1 MLVAR
6 ARMESLE
13 NKWRVRSDMQNRV
26 VKLLIIAQINE
37 EVRERAINLLSRY
50 IIESIMAS
58 AIIGREWAPLP

>member
-1 MLVAR
+1 
-6 ARMESLE
+6 
-13 NKWRVRSDMQNRV
+13 MQNRV

-58 AIIGREWAPLP
+58 AIIGRE